1 MLEICLHHRLRGF
14 LWIILFDCKVSEM
27 ESHALNETSGVVR
40 GDDALVAHCILFAV
54 EIDTAFGHCRV
65 EAHVSSI
72 QIDLERNRRG

>member
-1 MLEICLHHRLRGF
+1 
-14 LWIILFDCKVSEM
+14 M